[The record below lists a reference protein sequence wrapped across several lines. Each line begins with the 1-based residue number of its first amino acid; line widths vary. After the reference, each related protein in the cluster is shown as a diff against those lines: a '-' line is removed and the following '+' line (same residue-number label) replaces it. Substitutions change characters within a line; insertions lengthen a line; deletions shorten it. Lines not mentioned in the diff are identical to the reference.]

1 MDGRASE
8 EAPALEKQRIGYDP
22 EDPHRH
28 QVYWEHQTPEVQV
41 RLEQEQE
48 AAQQCI
54 NLLDSIVEIMVRVQ
68 FT

>member
-1 MDGRASE
+1 MNERASLHK
-8 EAPALEKQRIGYDP
+8 ALERQRIGYDP

-28 QVYWEHQTPEVQV
+28 QIYLQQQEPGVQV
-41 RLEQEQE
+41 RLEQELE

-54 NLLDSIVEIMVRVQ
+54 NLLDSIVEIMVRAQ